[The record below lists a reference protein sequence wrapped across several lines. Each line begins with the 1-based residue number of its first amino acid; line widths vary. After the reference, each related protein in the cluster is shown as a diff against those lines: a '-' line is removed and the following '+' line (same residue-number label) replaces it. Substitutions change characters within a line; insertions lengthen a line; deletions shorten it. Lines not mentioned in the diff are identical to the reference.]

1 MRKTTIG
8 VIGNAARPGVEL
20 APELLQ
26 AAREVGRRIAEA
38 GAVLV
43 NGGTGGV
50 MEASAEGAKAAAGFT
65 IGFLPQADYAHAND
79 HLDVAFPT
87 GMGTMRNILTARCCD
102 AIIMIGG
109 GVGTLN
115 ELTIAYDVGTPVVV
129 LRGTGGWSDRI
140 RDSLVDERWL
150 DERRSAELEF
160 VDTPAEAVAL
170 ALTAVS
176 RPRRSG
182 GLQAHIGHAGA

>member
-20 APELLQ
+20 APELLS
-26 AAREVGRRIAEA
+26 AARELGRLIAES

-50 MEASAEGAKAAAGFT
+50 MEASAQGAKAAGGFT
-65 IGFLPQADYAHAND
+65 IGFLPQADHSHANEY
-79 HLDVAFPT
+79 LDVAFPT
-87 GMGTMRNILTARCCD
+87 GMGTIRNILTARCCD
-102 AIIMIGG
+102 AVIMLGG

-115 ELTIAYDVGTPVVV
+115 ELTIAYDVGAPVVV

-140 RDSLVDERWL
+140 RDALVEGRWL

-160 VDTPAEAVAL
+160 ADTPADAVTQAL
-170 ALTAVS
+170 AATD
-176 RPRRSG
+176 RPRRTG